1 MPSLAAAKYRL
12 FNRAPYWSHLLSTIP
27 LREVPRPSEEVLAA
41 NPGAKHA
48 LASASRTGITFYTE
62 AWEESGCDDEH
73 AVTVLAHELLHY
85 VMDYFGRLGS
95 RDHTLWNIA
104 QDAVINATLRDAG
117 YRMPAGGVYPES
129 FGAPPGLSADAYYD
143 FLSALPKPPD
153 NSDCATGSDHGD
165 GDGTGAE
172 GAAGSDNDS
181 QRAIARAARNF
192 AKGVQSAEQG
202 KQQGLGSL
210 CGDLALEEEVQ
221 AKVDWKDA
229 LYDLVRAAITSQGG
243 SDAAKYGR
251 LSARQGGLGYG
262 PGCPRLPA
270 WQKRRFDVAVALD
283 TSGSMVGELA
293 TLQAELES
301 ICSAAGGSVRLIQC
315 DAEVTADSKHT
326 KGQRLALKG
335 GGGTDFRPVFEA
347 VKGGKRPDVLVYAT
361 DGYGSFPDSAPG
373 YPVIWAIVGGFT
385 GVPFGKEVKVER

>member
-27 LREVPRPSEEVLAA
+27 LREVPRPSAEVIAA
-41 NPGAKHA
+41 NPGAEHA
-48 LASASRTGITFYTE
+48 VASASRTGITFYTD
-62 AWEESGCDDEH
+62 AWEASGYDDEH

-85 VMDYFGRLGS
+85 VMDYFGRLGT
-95 RDHTLWNIA
+95 RDHTLWNVA
-104 QDAVINATLRDAG
+104 QDAVINATLEDAG
-117 YRMPAGGVYPES
+117 YRMPPGGVFPES
-129 FGAPPGLSADAYYD
+129 FGAPRGLSADAYYD
-143 FLSALPKPPD
+143 ILLAQPKPP
-153 NSDCATGSDHGD
+153 SESYCATGGDPGD
-165 GDGTGAE
+165 GEGDEGGT
-172 GAAGSDNDS
+172 AGGDNDS

-210 CGDLALEEEVQ
+210 CGDLTVEEETKS
-221 AKVDWKDA
+221 KVDWKDA

-270 WQKRRFDVAVALD
+270 WQKRRFDIAVALD
-283 TSGSMVGELA
+283 TSGSMGSELA
-293 TLQAELES
+293 VLQAELES
-301 ICSAAGGSVRLIQC
+301 ICSAAGGAVRLIQC

-326 KGQRLALKG
+326 KGQRLSLKG
-335 GGGTDFRPVFEA
+335 GGGTDFRPVFQA
-347 VKGGKRPDVLVYAT
+347 IAGTARPDVLVYAT
-361 DGYGSFPDSAPG
+361 DGYGSFPDSAPA
-373 YPVIWAIVGGFT
+373 YPVIWAIVGGFS
-385 GVPFGKEVKVER
+385 GVPFGKEVQVER